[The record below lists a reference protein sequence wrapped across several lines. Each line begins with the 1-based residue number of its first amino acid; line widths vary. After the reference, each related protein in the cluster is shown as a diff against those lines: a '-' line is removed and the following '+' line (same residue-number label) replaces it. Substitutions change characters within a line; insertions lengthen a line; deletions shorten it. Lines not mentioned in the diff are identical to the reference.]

1 VRDAVYTNGPR
12 PLILAH
18 PPLALGAPPPSN
30 ILKHT
35 PKRIQ
40 FLLFSSFLYLASDI
54 SVENNKL

>member
-18 PPLALGAPPPSN
+18 PPLAPPPSN